1 MPLPLLLAPIAG
13 ALTKIGGAAALKG
26 LVGTAGKFLASE
38 GAKQMGGQLLNAAG
52 GQLVSNGINQVFGGG
67 NSGGSSV
74 APPEAQPINMPQMA
88 LSNKMAEMRAS
99 TQPVQQTQMQPLQ
112 TNMNPQD
119 ELKRGLLNRVMN
131 NRYGGFV

>member
-1 MPLPLLLAPIAG
+1 MPLPLLLAPIAAGLAKVGG
-13 ALTKIGGAAALKG
+13 AALAKIGGAAALKSLG
-26 LVGTAGKFLASE
+26 GTLAANAGS
-38 GAKQMGGQLLNAAG
+38 QLL
-52 GQLVSNGINQVFGGG
+52 SNGMNQVFGGG

-99 TQPVQQTQMQPLQ
+99 TQPLQQTQMQPLQ